1 MQAWKQT
8 FEKTADVIL
17 LKQGS
22 NFRYQTRFKC
32 SPAKKST
39 AYAMNCTAFILCSL
53 IILCVSSVILR
64 GASKAWTLNS
74 RLHVTGNK
82 AV

>member
-8 FEKTADVIL
+8 FDKTADVTL

-32 SPAKKST
+32 SPAKKKVLHMQWT
-39 AYAMNCTAFILCSL
+39 ALLLSSAHWLFY
-53 IILCVSSVILR
+53 VS
-64 GASKAWTLNS
+64 
-74 RLHVTGNK
+74 
-82 AV
+82 AVLF